1 MTKKC
6 CFVVSLVI
14 LSLWLAPPSVSSA
27 AEDDAKTEK
36 QMMGDI
42 LQYISAGWGALTRS
56 LDKCETVSD
65 PKAPEKS
72 VLYLPAGFA
81 IPAAVQELQKN
92 CPVRVEHLP
101 VVIEKLGA
109 IEVGKIRQHGLLYLE
124 HPYVVPGG
132 MFNEMYGWDSY
143 FILRGLLREGKLELA
158 RGIVENFFFEM
169 DHYGAVLNANRTY
182 FLTRSQP
189 PFLTSMI
196 LAVYEAGKSKGQEDL
211 AWLAKAYPY
220 AVRDYELWTREPHL
234 AGETGLSRYYDF
246 GDGPAPELSESALSY
261 YRYVVRYFLLH
272 PETAQAYLAQTGEKE
287 PPSSLSGPIF
297 SVYLCA
303 PGEESSP
310 GKNCERVENVGLTR
324 DFYKGDR
331 SMRESGFDISF
342 RFEPFSAG
350 THHYAAVC
358 LNSLLYKSE
367 EDLSRI
373 SALLGKEPE
382 SRQWRQRALE
392 RGVRMQ
398 KYLWDEARGLFFDY
412 NFKTSTRSTY
422 TYATT
427 LYPLWAGLASQ
438 KQAQAIVRNLKLFE
452 QPGGLA
458 MSQQETKVQWDYPY
472 GWAPIQ
478 LLAVEGLRR
487 YGYEA
492 EANRIA
498 FNFLSMVLQNFR
510 RDKTIREKY
519 NVVTRSSETQ
529 VEAGYKENVI
539 GFGWTN
545 GVFLELL
552 HGLPRELAARLAAE

>member
-1 MTKKC
+1 MTRRR
-6 CFVVSLVI
+6 CFVVSLVF
-14 LSLWLAPPSVSSA
+14 LSLWLARPSVSSA

-56 LDKCETVSD
+56 LDKCQPVSD

-101 VVIEKLGA
+101 VVIEKLGG

-196 LAVYEAGKSKGQEDL
+196 LAVFEAGKSKGQEDL
-211 AWLAKAYPY
+211 AWLAKAYRY
-220 AVRDYELWTREPHL
+220 AAKDYELWTREPHL

-272 PETAQAYLAQTGEKE
+272 PESAQAYLAQTSEKQS
-287 PPSSLSGPIF
+287 PSSLSEPVF

-310 GKNCERVENVGLTR
+310 AKNCERVENVGLTR
-324 DFYKGDR
+324 EFYKGDR

-373 SALLGKEPE
+373 SGLLGKEPE
-382 SRQWRQRALE
+382 SHQWRQRALE
-392 RGVRMQ
+392 RGVKMQ
-398 KYLWDEARGLFFDY
+398 KYLWDEARGLFLIT
-412 NFKTSTRSTY
+412 TSRP
-422 TYATT
+422 ARD
-427 LYPLWAGLASQ
+427 PLTHMRPLCIRCGRAW
-438 KQAQAIVRNLKLFE
+438 
-452 QPGGLA
+452 
-458 MSQQETKVQWDYPY
+458 
-472 GWAPIQ
+472 
-478 LLAVEGLRR
+478 LRR
-487 YGYEA
+487 SKH
-492 EANRIA
+492 R
-498 FNFLSMVLQNFR
+498 
-510 RDKTIREKY
+510 
-519 NVVTRSSETQ
+519 RSS
-529 VEAGYKENVI
+529 AI
-539 GFGWTN
+539 
-545 GVFLELL
+545 
-552 HGLPRELAARLAAE
+552 